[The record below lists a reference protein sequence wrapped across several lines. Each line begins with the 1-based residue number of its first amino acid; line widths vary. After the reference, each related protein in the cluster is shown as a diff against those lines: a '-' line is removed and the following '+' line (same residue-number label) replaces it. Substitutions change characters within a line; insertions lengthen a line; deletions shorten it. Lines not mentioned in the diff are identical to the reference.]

1 MNKAFTIAGAVAL
14 AASAYPA
21 DKAPKVNASKP
32 SIIYNNT
39 VDWGIGNVG
48 DDTVLSKRIA
58 AKAIQYLDRDSIQS
72 LSFKSFRF
80 RFRKIIYA
88 NAKRS
93 HSLLHGQMVFW
104 PVYFVSKYPCF
115 RIMTASI
122 FVWPLFCGFFDVVI
136 SLSLWKCRGYGR
148 FSARVRLC

>member
-58 AKAIQYLDRDSIQS
+58 AKAIQYLSRDSTE
-72 LSFKSFRF
+72 LLPLKSFRF
-80 RFRKIIYA
+80 CFRNMIHA
-88 NAKRS
+88 GAKSS
-93 HSLLHGQMVFW
+93 HSLLH
-104 PVYFVSKYPCF
+104 C
-115 RIMTASI
+115 
-122 FVWPLFCGFFDVVI
+122 
-136 SLSLWKCRGYGR
+136 
-148 FSARVRLC
+148 